1 MKKVN
6 RTRPYTWSI
15 RLSAQEL
22 HDVQERVKVSGK
34 TMRDFALHALLS
46 IPIIDY
52 RGIFS
57 VLPELRRIGNN
68 LNQLTRR
75 CNQGDQLTY
84 HEVTAMRRELSEI
97 WRLLRSLVEEHR

>member
-22 HDVQERVKVSGK
+22 HDVQERVKVFGK

-52 RGIFS
+52 RGLFS

-75 CNQGDQLTY
+75 CNQGDRLTY
-84 HEVTAMRRELSEI
+84 HEVAAMRRELSEI